1 MNRLKRLWYHLTT
14 TSLAARRAFTTAT
27 LAKIETIISRGEERH
42 CAEIR
47 VIIETALSFSEIMNG
62 KIPRT
67 RALELFDRYQIRDT
81 RENTGILLY
90 INLSDRKIEIV
101 TDKGIDKQITSETWQ
116 TLCRNMS
123 QNFREKQF
131 HRGICHALDKMN
143 AILEIHFPR
152 KNPRTNILPD
162 SPVIL

>member
-1 MNRLKRLWYHLTT
+1 MD
-14 TSLAARRAFTTAT
+14 TSIAKHHEILAASVIKNLEKRQMEGYYCPTTKEA
-27 LAKIETIISRGEERH
+27 IEK
-42 CAEIR
+42 
-47 VIIETALSFSEIMNG
+47 ALSFSEIMNW
-62 KIPRT
+62 KTPRT

>member
-42 CAEIR
+42 CAEIK

-62 KIPRT
+62 KT